1 MENKKRLSRRGFM
14 KGAVAL
20 GATSAALGSMIS
32 RPRKARASTSAPIKI
47 GHQCILSGVLGG
59 YGKFM
64 QMGANMAVEEINQ
77 AKGILGRKVEI
88 EFRDSEVKPPVAVK
102 NARYFI
108 DDWKADFLTGIDSSG
123 VALAVGKVM
132 PELGKILIVTHGAT
146 EKYNENLVYKDGIKN
161 IFRISVPVYQDSI
174 AAAMIAKD
182 FDVTRWACISPKY
195 EYGYTTWKMFKA
207 TLKQFRKDVKFVA
220 ESWAP
225 FGTQDF
231 GPHISTVMAQKPDG
245 IFTVEW
251 AGEAI
256 ALVKQAK
263 LFGVFDKVKAW
274 MNGMGAAMDVMEG
287 LGKDYPEGLWVSC
300 RYWFQYPPTEFNN
313 AFVERFHKKYN
324 HYPHYSSETSYSVI
338 YAIKK
343 AAEKAGTIE
352 PKEFIAAMEDMT
364 MLTPAGRRWFR
375 KADHQALYEVPWG
388 QITHDPKYPM
398 PVLKNQRVVPGEL
411 YYRSPPFPPVE

>member
-1 MENKKRLSRRGFM
+1 MENKKKLSRRGFM

-231 GPHISTVMAQKPDG
+231 GP
-245 IFTVEW
+245 
-251 AGEAI
+251 
-256 ALVKQAK
+256 VK
-263 LFGVFDKVKAW
+263 
-274 MNGMGAAMDVMEG
+274 
-287 LGKDYPEGLWVSC
+287 S
-300 RYWFQYPPTEFNN
+300 
-313 AFVERFHKKYN
+313 
-324 HYPHYSSETSYSVI
+324 
-338 YAIKK
+338 
-343 AAEKAGTIE
+343 
-352 PKEFIAAMEDMT
+352 
-364 MLTPAGRRWFR
+364 
-375 KADHQALYEVPWG
+375 
-388 QITHDPKYPM
+388 
-398 PVLKNQRVVPGEL
+398 
-411 YYRSPPFPPVE
+411 